1 MTDRVFFK
9 NNPWP
14 EGHPVNEFMWEAQL
28 REDQVWFHFH
38 LSTENYYSERDI
50 DDDEEREYESDW
62 ESPIVCGNYH
72 SCTISTS
79 QWHEGGFYVC
89 SQKEFSETKLD
100 GLELE
105 IDNDPENIKE
115 WDDLAFHIYL
125 LGHDAVAKHK
135 IKFVRAAD
143 SLFEIQWS
151 GKIAQAYVGDYEFK
165 HDFNAVLKNVQFPK
179 LQQGA

>member
-1 MTDRVFFK
+1 M
-9 NNPWP
+9 
-14 EGHPVNEFMWEAQL
+14 
-28 REDQVWFHFH
+28 
-38 LSTENYYSERDI
+38 
-50 DDDEEREYESDW
+50 
-62 ESPIVCGNYH
+62 
-72 SCTISTS
+72 
-79 QWHEGGFYVC
+79 
-89 SQKEFSETKLD
+89 D

>member
-1 MTDRVFFK
+1 MTDRIFFK

-14 EGHPVNEFMWEAQL
+14 EGHPVNEFIWEAEL
-28 REDQVWFHFH
+28 RKDQVWFHFH
-38 LSTENYYSERDI
+38 LATENYYSEREIEDN
-50 DDDEEREYESDW
+50 EEKEYESDW
-62 ESPIVCGNYH
+62 EAPIVWGNYH
-72 SCTISTS
+72 SCKMSTS
-79 QWHEGGFYVC
+79 EWHKGGFYVC

-105 IDNDPENIKE
+105 IDNDPENIKD

-125 LGHDAVAKHK
+125 LGHDAVARHK
-135 IKFVRAAD
+135 IKFVRAED

-165 HDFNAVLKNVQFPK
+165 HDFNTVLKSVQFPK
-179 LQQGA
+179 LQ